1 MSLIQARVPAH
12 PAATGLAAF
21 PSNLAG
27 AVNEKTVA
35 IAKAGDVLGDF
46 AVNVVM
52 ALLILFGAVWLSKW
66 AAKLVRDTLG
76 RLPRTAHDRTLQDFA
91 SSITRYAI
99 LVIGVVAILRRLGV
113 ETTSI
118 ITVLGA
124 ASLAIGLALQGALS
138 NVAAGVMILLFR
150 PYRVGD
156 LVLIAGKTGTVRR
169 FDLFNTELMDPDG
182 LKLTIP
188 NGKAFGDV
196 ATNYT
201 DIPNRRVEMTF
212 ALAPDADAQA
222 AAQAALEVLLADPR
236 VLDTPEPMSRAT
248 EYTAERIVLTVRAW
262 ALPKDYW
269 DMRFDL
275 SKLVTQAVVRAG
287 GSLYYPTTRAVNL
300 AGPLDPV
307 ADPASFASLQ

>member
-1 MSLIQARVPAH
+1 MSLIQTA
-12 PAATGLAAF
+12 PAAAPHSAAAAF
-21 PSNLAG
+21 TGLAG

-35 IAKAGDVLGDF
+35 IAKAGDVLGDL
-46 AVNVVM
+46 AVNAVI
-52 ALLILFGAVWLSKW
+52 ALLIFFGAVWLSKW
-66 AAKLVRDTLG
+66 AANLVRNTLK

-91 SSITRYAI
+91 GSITRYAI

-156 LVLIAGKTGTVRR
+156 LVSIAGKLGTVKR
-169 FDLFNTELMDPDG
+169 FDLFNTELADVDG
-182 LKLTIP
+182 LKLTVP

-212 ALAPDADAQA
+212 ALAPDADADA
-222 AAQAALEVLLADPR
+222 AAKAALAVLLADPR

-248 EYTAERIVLTVRAW
+248 EYTAEKIVLTVRAW
-262 ALPKDYW
+262 AVPKDYW

-275 SKLVTQAVVRAG
+275 SKLVTQAVVKAG
-287 GSLYYPTTRAVNL
+287 GALYYPTQRAVNL
-300 AGPLDPV
+300 AGPSEPV
-307 ADPASFASLQ
+307 ADPASIASLQ